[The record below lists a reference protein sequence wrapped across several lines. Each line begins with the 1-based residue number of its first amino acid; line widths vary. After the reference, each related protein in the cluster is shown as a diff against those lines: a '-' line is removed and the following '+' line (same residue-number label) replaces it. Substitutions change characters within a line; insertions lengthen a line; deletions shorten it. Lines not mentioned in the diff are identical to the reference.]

1 MRRKTLEKEKKKVGG
16 GNLRSANAAVLS
28 YLIFCV
34 WDLPL
39 SG

>member
-1 MRRKTLEKEKKKVGG
+1 MWKKTLEKVKKKGGG
-16 GNLRSANAAVLS
+16 GNLRSANVAVLS